1 MTVNHPTKMLVEVET
16 ALIEWNR
23 AGGICQEKKDG
34 CFAVYQVEDFTV
46 TAEKM
51 ADGEIFAFDLV
62 SIGGGDM
69 RGEPLDV
76 RWFELNAR
84 AGALAADG
92 IKIVPGVPSERGA
105 DFLKSVLDSGGEG
118 FIRKS

>member
-1 MTVNHPTKMLVEVET
+1 MTISHPTKILVPVET
-16 ALIEWNR
+16 ALREWNH

-62 SIGGGDM
+62 SIITEIAWGWLVM
-69 RGEPLDV
+69 QAYSLMVVLRYSYT
-76 RWFELNAR
+76 
-84 AGALAADG
+84 ALQSDN
-92 IKIVPGVPSERGA
+92 
-105 DFLKSVLDSGGEG
+105 
-118 FIRKS
+118 